1 MAMTH
6 TTSCP
11 SSADFSQ
18 GGQSLPPIHEALMP
32 LRQTRPL
39 PSLCDALSTASEG
52 QQQQSR
58 QQSSLMCNAASSQS
72 PVAPSPNN
80 ANSTHDSHT
89 ASSSPLPVA
98 TTSSFNCHRLSDP
111 SPTPQHGVLSSD
123 GTPKKITTSQTS
135 GAVAEGSAQQVY
147 VHNHQSSHLDY
158 APINRC
164 QQLQQPRVQSM
175 QVASSAAIG
184 TAAVAQ
190 QPLMEQRILHP
201 QQLQPTYRYV
211 TVKTEPS
218 GRSSFAL
225 PTSQSTTFPGD
236 DYQPRMNASSD
247 SSNVTHPASQRVT
260 YLVNSVSTSAGGATN
275 SMINAHMQRTYTDT
289 SNNSLQGTQTVGA
302 SSGNIANRSYI
313 INNNTRQPSST
324 DTPSTQQIRCTPTR
338 TLYRSAS
345 ASGRKANGRSST
357 KKEPMDAKNVE
368 EEVARNVSQILSA
381 SLNQKSA
388 TANSSNP
395 ISSGLS
401 LNSALKSSNASSLT
415 SNADS
420 MGLSGSNLPS
430 SCSLSTPSTRKYVC
444 VDCQKSVSSPRNLQ
458 RHRTSCKSVIASNAS
473 RSNEVHTLN
482 SLPVS
487 SANQLPSEALAYR
500 SAQCATGGYSVGAHN
515 ATPNTSAA
523 TTSLS
528 SYAIHVPRDCIP
540 QTTVSSLSAMS
551 TVSSAVGLPDSDDRL
566 GPECEDSFLES
577 AVAELAQ
584 NDDLSMITPGS
595 LASGLLDDDHSLPPL
610 ALNEDGLDIGSVS
623 ASEQASFSN
632 SATTS
637 ISDSTASQIRA
648 ASSVDV
654 AALYQCESCNKRVS
668 SSRSLKRHRSTCK
681 LYQLDFGH
689 LLQQQAVP
697 QTAHNAGN
705 DSACVSS
712 PGSLGVAARQ
722 GVGAGATLAV
732 NVCEHCN
739 RSLCSAS
746 NLKRHRATC
755 KAANARVASPKSLD
769 SMQSALANSASLTT
783 TPQTYENVEVDER
796 ERSILDRSY
805 AAALAAS
812 RQSVASSLTSTTRRR
827 AASGGNACA
836 TSYSAVAVGAIPHQH
851 TVVPTSGD
859 DATTTLKL
867 GMMANKP
874 WITVGEHLRAQ
885 HNQRIIQQRQQQQL
899 LEQQQRA
906 AMQNACAAQST
917 GTTQAPGAIVVQG
930 GSSSGGPAPQ
940 RNTATGASFQRGVMQ
955 QQGSSFATATQ
966 FETSNAAQT
975 VSCETN
981 ANSLYVAAPPDL
993 STSTP
998 VGGHM
1003 ADTEYRQPAH
1013 DDPSIQVG
1021 CADEATLQC
1030 VTGSET
1036 TTLLDNCADS
1046 GKFSSRPLDMGVSEE
1061 DRKPVL
1067 KESETPKYSSNK
1079 SISGACFSITST
1091 VAAPMSQCV
1100 RNETRPLVSIITT
1113 APLTGKCTSDPLPQQ
1128 TSNVA
1133 AFATPVVNGNPSGS
1147 YLDPLDYR
1155 FECPECQKTYSC
1167 RKNVKR
1173 HRMAVHKLSPEDVA
1187 KTEPIRVLLSSEEP
1201 QKRQMSVL
1209 KVDEKDSQG
1218 QMQSV
1223 SAKVDSSATS
1233 SMCAVGS
1240 ADGASIGIAT
1250 STQQQPPPV
1259 MCSSTAP
1266 VSPGGPISVGD
1277 TWSAICVP
1285 TSGSGEPIASYQFT
1299 EDDGAQL
1306 AKIEEDLRRSAE
1318 FKLANFTEP
1327 DSESETKKPVAELAE
1342 ADTTFNED
1350 YDDPN
1355 CRISSSHP
1363 PSITSTGGMVSP
1375 SSGPSSNSSTCSS
1388 YPITS
1393 SNNFSHMTMA
1403 PPAPAASGFVA
1414 HLLPIK
1420 TSVAVPPPP
1429 LVTHSQQQTPL
1440 HIDTHIAGSSA
1451 PVVGRAVNLPPPQ
1464 YVQQSSQQQPALRTY
1479 VQPHVVVKQ
1488 KQPHV
1493 CADCNRTLSS
1503 DYSLKRHRSTCV
1515 EVKAAAAA
1523 AAKAANEAAKH
1534 APQFLQE
1541 SSTNLSTTYLV
1552 SSDPMMS
1559 QQLQPKSVA
1568 YAATDANARMA
1579 RQLAPLNNRA
1589 SDMIIAQTTFSAFDD
1604 DTDSGVLC
1612 RVCDCWLPGQREFER
1627 HCDELHPVAADPD
1640 STTVANSHDSS
1651 VTPPSAFLLNSQNS
1665 DIGSQSSAPY
1675 SPTGSRKRV
1684 GYDSTED
1691 LSSQCGKSSKH
1702 LCQACG
1708 KFYSSEWNLER
1719 HKRESCPLRSKRS
1732 KSGDE
1737 KGQSRLTR
1745 LDSLDLTPLQPVDP
1759 KWIDDCAL
1767 VVGDSRIGVSRSV
1780 MSRSSTYFASL
1791 FQYYDSHSDVPLP
1804 VPVDPLAFQQAVEV
1818 FKGTLP
1824 LDEKNIDCVIY
1835 MADKFKL
1842 KPLYEQCESFV
1853 AEKLPSSSVM
1863 HAIRLAEQYRMCE
1876 IKQAL
1881 FDSISIDVF
1890 RSLAADE
1897 DYRQMGAELKAELL
1911 E

>member
-1 MAMTH
+1 MLRASMQMIGLARKQG
-6 TTSCP
+6 SKCSPQEVKIP
-11 SSADFSQ
+11 SAA
-18 GGQSLPPIHEALMP
+18 GGQNMTSLQHVLGALM
-32 LRQTRPL
+32 LM
-39 PSLCDALSTASEG
+39 SLEFCRYD
-52 QQQQSR
+52 
-58 QQSSLMCNAASSQS
+58 
-72 PVAPSPNN
+72 
-80 ANSTHDSHT
+80 
-89 ASSSPLPVA
+89 
-98 TTSSFNCHRLSDP
+98 
-111 SPTPQHGVLSSD
+111 
-123 GTPKKITTSQTS
+123 
-135 GAVAEGSAQQVY
+135 AVASF
-147 VHNHQSSHLDY
+147 
-158 APINRC
+158 
-164 QQLQQPRVQSM
+164 RV
-175 QVASSAAIG
+175 AICCL
-184 TAAVAQ
+184 A
-190 QPLMEQRILHP
+190 E
-201 QQLQPTYRYV
+201 
-211 TVKTEPS
+211 
-218 GRSSFAL
+218 
-225 PTSQSTTFPGD
+225 
-236 DYQPRMNASSD
+236 
-247 SSNVTHPASQRVT
+247 
-260 YLVNSVSTSAGGATN
+260 
-275 SMINAHMQRTYTDT
+275 
-289 SNNSLQGTQTVGA
+289 
-302 SSGNIANRSYI
+302 
-313 INNNTRQPSST
+313 
-324 DTPSTQQIRCTPTR
+324 
-338 TLYRSAS
+338 SAS

-388 TANSSNP
+388 TANSSNTM
-395 ISSGLS
+395 SSGLS
-401 LNSALKSSNASSLT
+401 LNSALKSSYASALT
-415 SNADS
+415 SGADS
-420 MGLSGSNLPS
+420 ASLSGSTLS
-430 SCSLSTPSTRKYVC
+430 GSCSLSTPSSARKYVC

-458 RHRTSCKSVIASNAS
+458 RHRTSCKSVIASSAS
-473 RSNEVHTLN
+473 RSNEMHALN

-487 SANQLPSEALAYR
+487 SANQMLGDIQLQYCFGGIPGLTEFDYSLSGIQSKLCTSGSFRRGVEANIGAKTVLLKLPSEALAYR
-500 SAQCATGGYSVGAHN
+500 SAQCAAGGYSVGAHN
-515 ATPNTSAA
+515 ASPNTSAA
-523 TTSLS
+523 ATSLS
-528 SYAIHVPRDCIP
+528 SYAAHVPRDCIP
-540 QTTVSSLSAMS
+540 HTTVSSLSTMS
-551 TVSSAVGLPDSDDRL
+551 TVSGAVGLPDSDDRL

-610 ALNEDGLDIGSVS
+610 ALNEDGLDISSVS

-689 LLQQQAVP
+689 LLQQQGIA
-697 QTAHNAGN
+697 QTAHNTGS

-755 KAANARVASPKSLD
+755 KAANARVASPKALD
-769 SMQSALANSASLTT
+769 SMQPASANSASLTA

-812 RQSVASSLTSTTRRR
+812 RQSVASSLTSATRRR

-859 DATTTLKL
+859 GSTATLKL

-917 GTTQAPGAIVVQG
+917 STTQAPGAIVVQG
-930 GSSSGGPAPQ
+930 GSNSGGPAPQ
-940 RNTATGASFQRGVMQ
+940 RNTAAGASFQRGVMQ
-955 QQGSSFATATQ
+955 HQGSSFTTVTQFDAANATQ
-966 FETSNAAQT
+966 TAA
-975 VSCETN
+975 CEAN
-981 ANSLYVAAPPDL
+981 ANSLYVVAPPDL

-998 VGGHM
+998 LVSHM
-1003 ADTEYRQPAH
+1003 PGTEYRQPAH
-1013 DDPSIQVG
+1013 DDPSVQVG

-1030 VTGSET
+1030 VTGSEA
-1036 TTLLDNCADS
+1036 TTLLDSCADS
-1046 GKFSSRPLDMGVSEE
+1046 GKFGGRSLDMGVSDE

-1067 KESETPKYSSNK
+1067 KESEAPKYSSK
-1079 SISGACFSITST
+1079 
-1091 VAAPMSQCV
+1091 
-1100 RNETRPLVSIITT
+1100 R
-1113 APLTGKCTSDPLPQQ
+1113 TSDPLPQQ

-1133 AFATPVVNGNPSGS
+1133 AFAAPVVNGNPSGS

-1187 KTEPIRVLLSSEEP
+1187 KTEPVRVLLSNEDP
-1201 QKRQMSVL
+1201 QKRQISVL

-1218 QMQSV
+1218 QVQSV
-1223 SAKVDSSATS
+1223 SAKVDSSAAS

-1240 ADGASIGIAT
+1240 ADGASVGIAT

-1277 TWSAICVP
+1277 TWSAMCVP

-1318 FKLANFTEP
+1318 FKFANFTEP

-1393 SNNFSHMTMA
+1393 SSNFLHMTMA
-1403 PPAPAASGFVA
+1403 PPAPAASGFAA
-1414 HLLPIK
+1414 HLPPIK
-1420 TSVAVPPPP
+1420 TSLAAPPPT

-1440 HIDTHIAGSSA
+1440 HIDTHIAGSST
-1451 PVVGRAVNLPPPQ
+1451 PVVSRAVNLPPPQ
-1464 YVQQSSQQQPALRTY
+1464 YVQQSSQQQTPLRAY
-1479 VQPHVVVKQ
+1479 IQPHVVVKQ

-1534 APQFLQE
+1534 VPQFLQE

-1579 RQLAPLNNRA
+1579 RQLAPLNSRA

-1737 KGQSRLTR
+1737 KSQTRLTR

-1911 E
+1911 EKWGTFL